1 MAACNEDFCSEYAE
15 LKPEEASFF
24 DCLRILFSPE
34 LGGTDCVDTN
44 SVPAAGHLSFRSR
57 WLIFIS
63 VVAQKILIYLKDP
76 LAWLGSALEIFLNY
90 PSFNGGV
97 FWLVLNFLTGKIVRP
112 ETTSEN
118 FRSFIANMDVRVDL
132 DRKIKNG
139 DSRYAPLLSIMAAKL
154 SYENEAFVQRVVTN
168 NWKMEFLEFY
178 NFENDYADDKS
189 TQAIMFQDK
198 AEDPN
203 LVVVAFR
210 GTEPF
215 NADDW
220 RTDLD
225 LSWYKL
231 EGVGKLHAGFMR
243 ALGLQQNKG
252 WPKEI
257 ERGPGKKQF
266 AYYEIREKLR
276 EILRTNENAKF
287 VVTGHSLGGALA
299 ILFAAVLIIQEEEEL
314 LGKMEGVYTFGQP
327 RVGDVEFGDY
337 MVEKLKKYRV
347 KYFRYVYA
355 NDMVPRLPYDDKTYF
370 FKHFGSCIYY
380 NSLYNAQ
387 VLEEEPNKNY
397 FSLLW
402 VMPKM
407 MNAGF
412 ELMRGFML
420 PWINGGDYREGWVL
434 TLGRMAGLLIPGI
447 SDHGPED
454 YVNLT
459 RLGTPPESLQ
469 FPETVQQQGLK
480 RD

>member
-15 LKPEEASFF
+15 LKPEEASLL

-90 PSFNGGV
+90 PSFNGGI
-97 FWLVLNFLTGKIVRP
+97 FWLVLNFLTGKMVRP

-154 SYENEAFVQRVVTN
+154 SYENEAFVRRVVTN
-168 NWKMEFLEFY
+168 NWK
-178 NFENDYADDKS
+178 
-189 TQAIMFQDK
+189 
-198 AEDPN
+198 
-203 LVVVAFR
+203 
-210 GTEPF
+210 
-215 NADDW
+215 
-220 RTDLD
+220 LD

-266 AYYEIREKLR
+266 AYYEIRERLR

-434 TLGRMAGLLIPGI
+434 TLGRTAGLLIPGI

-469 FPETVQQQGLK
+469 FPETVPQQGLK